1 MAQILSPR
9 AARAKAERDLRFAKT
24 KKRADRKNHNQKEDR
39 KHGTVGDGKDRHHT
53 SSTTTVLAS
62 VKNNRGNF
70 GKGTKNENV

>member
-39 KHGTVGDGKDRHHT
+39 KHCTGKC
-53 SSTTTVLAS
+53 
-62 VKNNRGNF
+62 K
-70 GKGTKNENV
+70 E